1 MPFLFVKSVR
11 WLLMQRPA
19 VRWVFLLSPSPSS
32 LSVVLASSRS
42 APSVASASTW
52 VKDLVSPPPSP
63 PANFSRGVQCAFGEV
78 MRPFGST
85 ASHLSPLMLT
95 VLNYIFLF
103 IILFFI
109 LFLNIY
115 HFSLFSVLFI
125 NLISVNVFIYFINLI
140 IHLPISCSIYC
151 HILVKNKIKIYKKIK
166 IIHVRT
172 YYPLYPSRPLCPL

>member
-32 LSVVLASSRS
+32 VSVVLASSRS
-42 APSVASASTW
+42 TPSVASASTW

-78 MRPFGST
+78 MRPFGFT
-85 ASHLSPLMLT
+85 TSHLSPLMLT
-95 VLNYIFLF
+95 VLIIYFFIFLF
-103 IILFFI
+103 L

-125 NLISVNVFIYFINLI
+125 NFISVNVFIYFIILI
-140 IHLPISCSIYC
+140 IHLSISCTVYRL
-151 HILVKNKIKIYKKIK
+151 ILVKKSIKKN
-166 IIHVRT
+166 IILYARCNYERVVVRL
-172 YYPLYPSRPLCPL
+172 LYMIPRF